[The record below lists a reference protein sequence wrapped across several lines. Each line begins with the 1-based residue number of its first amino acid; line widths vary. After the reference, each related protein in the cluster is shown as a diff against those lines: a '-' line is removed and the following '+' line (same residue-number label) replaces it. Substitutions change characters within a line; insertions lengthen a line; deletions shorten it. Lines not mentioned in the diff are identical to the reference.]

1 MQTRTAFSYTQ
12 LSDKQK
18 QEIRLYGYTER
29 ELKEVVSSA
38 LDTGK
43 ITPSDLATRM
53 LTEAQEMVSCDAGDQ
68 DDMMYDVM
76 LIEDVRQMLNRVKW
90 LISSYPVVQ

>member
-1 MQTRTAFSYTQ
+1 MTTKINNRLTE
-12 LSDKQK
+12 
-18 QEIRLYGYTER
+18 QEKREVRMYGYTER

-38 LDTGK
+38 LYTGK

-68 DDMMYDVM
+68 DDMVYDVM
-76 LIEDVRQMLNRVKW
+76 LMEDVRQMLNRVKW

>member
-1 MQTRTAFSYTQ
+1 MTTKIYNRLTE
-12 LSDKQK
+12 
-18 QEIRLYGYTER
+18 QEKREVRMYGCTER